1 MDLDINNLPANI
13 FDTGKICPECGE
25 HILAARVKFGAFV
38 RTIERPCS
46 CRNAKILA
54 EDKATVEAK
63 AAENRLKRYKWAAI
77 PELFRESSLNKYE
90 RRPGTEQAYEA
101 VKTYLLN
108 REDNISAGKGLLLY
122 GPCGTGK
129 THLGCAILNR
139 VLADS
144 HTAAYWNVPE
154 MFDLLLPGRAE
165 SNEQGDVLDKAY
177 YARVLLLDDLGA
189 EKPSEW
195 TQKQLTII
203 VDARYRDNKPTI
215 ITTNNAGKDLLNS
228 CGGRVYSRLM
238 DSRKMQLVELTA
250 EDYRRRKI

>member
-1 MDLDINNLPANI
+1 MNLDINNLPENI

-25 HILAARVKFGAFV
+25 HILAARMKLGVYERVF
-38 RTIERPCS
+38 ERPCS
-46 CRNAKILA
+46 CRNAKVKA
-54 EDKATVEAK
+54 EDKAAAEAK
-63 AAENRLKRYKWAAI
+63 AEENRIKRYKWAAV
-77 PELFRESSLNKYE
+77 PELFQDASLNKYE
-90 RRPGTEQAYEA
+90 RRTGTDQAFEA
-101 VKTYLLN
+101 VKAYLLE
-108 REDNISAGKGLLLY
+108 REKNISSGKGLLLY

-129 THLGCAILNR
+129 THLGCAILNC
-139 VLADS
+139 VLADG
-144 HTAAYWNVPE
+144 HTTAYWNVPE
-154 MFDLLLPGRAE
+154 MFDLLLPGRAD

-177 YARVLLLDDLGA
+177 YAKVLLLDDLGA

-203 VDARYRDNKPTI
+203 IDARYRDNKPTI

-250 EDYRRRKI
+250 DDYRRCKV